1 MSIRLVLA
9 VAHPVLLLGL
19 EQCLWEESAFQVLA
33 RCPEAGQTL
42 EAVRLL
48 VPDVLLLDADL
59 PGNLRVAR
67 EIQAEGLGTRV
78 VLLADEIGDDELLSA
93 LRLGV
98 RGVLLKGMEAR
109 LVKMC
114 LRKVSVGEP
123 WVERTSYSRALEAI
137 ARRDGTEL
145 TDRERAIVRLA
156 VQGKA
161 SKEIARE
168 LGISSSTVKIH
179 LHNVYSKLRVE
190 GRSGLAHYARR
201 EGLI

>member
-1 MSIRLVLA
+1 MSICLVLA
-9 VAHPVLLLGL
+9 VLHPVLLLGL
-19 EQCLWEESAFQVLA
+19 ERCLRAESGFRVLA
-33 RCPEAGQTL
+33 RCLEAGQAL
-42 EAVRLL
+42 EAVRLH

-59 PGNLRVAR
+59 PGHLRVAR

-98 RGVLLKGMEAR
+98 RGVLLKEMEAR
-109 LVKMC
+109 LVRIC
-114 LRKVSVGEP
+114 LRKVSAGEP

-137 ARRDGTEL
+137 ARRDVTEL
-145 TDRERAIVRLA
+145 TDRELAIVRLA

-179 LHNVYSKLRVE
+179 LHNIYSKLRVE
-190 GRSGLAHYARR
+190 GRSGLVLYARR